1 MFVYTMPLTCDAI
14 TQEEFDLLKTLS
26 PERVEKFH
34 KQKTNMGKRQC
45 LYGPV
50 LVKKGISELLHIDSS
65 EITFKI
71 GDLGKPY
78 AKDLPGISF
87 NVSHTKGML
96 LCAVST
102 EGKVGVDVELIRNAP
117 SSVMK
122 RAFHEEEKA
131 YVEEVQ
137 DHEDLYNRRFFQI
150 WTRKEAYTKYLGTGI
165 SSKLSE
171 INTLSSELAPHYR
184 IWEEGDF
191 CFAIYC
197 DSCKCL

>member
-14 TQEEFDLLKTLS
+14 TQEELDLLETLS

-50 LVKKGISELLHIDSS
+50 LVRKGISELLHMDPS
-65 EITFKI
+65 EITFEI
-71 GDLGKPY
+71 GKLGKPY
-78 AKDLPGISF
+78 AKNLPGVSF

-96 LCAVST
+96 LCAVSI
-102 EGKVGVDVELIRNAP
+102 EGNIGVDVELVRKAP

-131 YVEEVQ
+131 YVEEAS
-137 DHEDLYNRRFFQI
+137 DKEELYNRRFFQI
-150 WTRKEAYTKYLGTGI
+150 WTQKEAYTKYLGTGI

-184 IWEEGDF
+184 IWEENGFIFTVYTEDMP
-191 CFAIYC
+191 
-197 DSCKCL
+197 S